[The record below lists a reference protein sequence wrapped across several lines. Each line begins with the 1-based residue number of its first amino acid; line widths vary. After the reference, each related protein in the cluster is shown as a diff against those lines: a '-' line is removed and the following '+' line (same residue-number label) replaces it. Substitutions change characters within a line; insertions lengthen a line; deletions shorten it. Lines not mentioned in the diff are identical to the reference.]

1 MAVFVF
7 TRIHLSHS
15 FSLTTQMSCKTPDP
29 LSLSLSLSLYD
40 SRTSCQIS
48 YQMPFLDKIVEVVP
62 TPELW
67 WRRLGFR
74 RR

>member
-1 MAVFVF
+1 M
-7 TRIHLSHS
+7 TR
-15 FSLTTQMSCKTPDP
+15 SLKVCNLCSRNLEN
-29 LSLSLSLSLYD
+29 LSLLQFSV
-40 SRTSCQIS
+40 I
-48 YQMPFLDKIVEVVP
+48 IVTATGCNAVVP

>member
-1 MAVFVF
+1 
-7 TRIHLSHS
+7 
-15 FSLTTQMSCKTPDP
+15 MSQN
-29 LSLSLSLSLYD
+29 SRSSLSLSLYD

-48 YQMPFLDKIVEVVP
+48 HQMPFHDKIVEVVP

>member
-1 MAVFVF
+1 
-7 TRIHLSHS
+7 
-15 FSLTTQMSCKTPDP
+15 MSRKTPNP
-29 LSLSLSLSLYD
+29 LSLSLSLYD

-48 YQMPFLDKIVEVVP
+48 HQMSFHDKIVEVVP